1 MAMEMVQGKLSKRPP
16 SLNTVTT
23 ALRPAP
29 MMMPALSAEG
39 TNDTTLRAMPVIP
52 RPIENT
58 PSINWKAISACT
70 RSGPSGNWLQ

>member
-1 MAMEMVQGKLSKRPP
+1 
-16 SLNTVTT
+16 
-23 ALRPAP
+23 

-52 RPIENT
+52 RLMENI

>member
-1 MAMEMVQGKLSKRPP
+1 ML
-16 SLNTVTT
+16 
-23 ALRPAP
+23 
-29 MMMPALSAEG
+29 MPALSAEG
-39 TNDTTLRAMPVIP
+39 TKDTTLRAMPVMP